1 MTGLK
6 VQAVCE
12 AIERAS
18 ADRRWV
24 DVSEVAAPAAV

>member
-12 AIERAS
+12 ALERAS
-18 ADRRWV
+18 AERRWV
-24 DVSEVAAPAAV
+24 EVSEVAA